1 MENENAKKR
10 FTLTIDPE
18 LLKKAKIQA
27 IQENPTF
34 SGLVTRLLDEHLK
47 LVENNENKEKV
58 PAE

>member
-1 MENENAKKR
+1 MESQNAKKR

-27 IQENPTF
+27 IQENTTF
-34 SGLVTRLLDEHLK
+34 SGLVTRLLEEHLK
-47 LVENNENKEKV
+47 LAAHNENKEQA